1 MSGKKRVTERM
12 ATARDRWPVLDHAV
26 RTQQHYSRVNAGAQA
41 GAVTYFAFLSFFPLL
56 ALAFFVVGYI
66 ARYFPRAQDNLVEGI
81 GQVLPGMIGPARGQ
95 ISLDDIERAAAT
107 VGIIGLVTLVYSGL
121 GWLSGMRNALGVV
134 FELPRSVRPNF
145 VIGKLRDLVALVVV
159 GSILLVS
166 VGLSGV
172 VTRFSTELLDLLDLD
187 HDLAG
192 AVEAMAVVVGLAGNT
207 LFFFTLFKLLARPP
221 VPNRSLWQGALLGSV
236 AFEVLKQLS
245 TFLLAATHRSPAF
258 QAFGIALILVV
269 WINYFARLVMY
280 AAAWACTTE
289 AARLQ
294 QRLAV
299 QSPPVDAPAR
309 GPRMTAPLSG
319 VRDGR
324 RLDPRLSFA
333 AGAALTVGLLA
344 LVRRR
349 RH

>member
-1 MSGKKRVTERM
+1 
-12 ATARDRWPVLDHAV
+12 
-26 RTQQHYSRVNAGAQA
+26 
-41 GAVTYFAFLSFFPLL
+41 
-56 ALAFFVVGYI
+56 
-66 ARYFPRAQDNLVEGI
+66 
-81 GQVLPGMIGPARGQ
+81 
-95 ISLDDIERAAAT
+95 
-107 VGIIGLVTLVYSGL
+107 
-121 GWLSGMRNALGVV
+121 
-134 FELPRSVRPNF
+134 
-145 VIGKLRDLVALVVV
+145 
-159 GSILLVS
+159 
-166 VGLSGV
+166 
-172 VTRFSTELLDLLDLD
+172 
-187 HDLAG
+187 
-192 AVEAMAVVVGLAGNT
+192 
-207 LFFFTLFKLLARPP
+207 
-221 VPNRSLWQGALLGSV
+221 
-236 AFEVLKQLS
+236 VLKQLS